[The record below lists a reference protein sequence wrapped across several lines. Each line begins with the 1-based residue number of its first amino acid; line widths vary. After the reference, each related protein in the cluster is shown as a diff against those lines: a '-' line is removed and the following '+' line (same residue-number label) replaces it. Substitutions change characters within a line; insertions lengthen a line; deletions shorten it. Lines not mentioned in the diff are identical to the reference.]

1 MGAERPTA
9 HTALVDM
16 DAGWGVPAPSN
27 VRALYSRYVKAVY
40 RPSEISLTY
49 TGRSSTMAGRYGPAP
64 YAGRMALRV
73 RHAANTFQ
81 H

>member
-1 MGAERPTA
+1 MG
-9 HTALVDM
+9 
-16 DAGWGVPAPSN
+16 WWPAPGKM
-27 VRALYSRYVKAVY
+27 RALCSKYVKAVY

-64 YAGRMALRV
+64 YAGRMALRA

-81 H
+81 QH